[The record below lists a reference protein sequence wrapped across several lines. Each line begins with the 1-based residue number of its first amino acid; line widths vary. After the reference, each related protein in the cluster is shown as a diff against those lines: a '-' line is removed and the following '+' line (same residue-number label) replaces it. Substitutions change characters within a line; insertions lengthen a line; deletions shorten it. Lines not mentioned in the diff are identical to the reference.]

1 MAQFVTVWIFYE
13 DVFPHLFLPDHV
25 SYRHGLWLVSY
36 FCGTDCILLISVL
49 NNVSEQWQMYVCLL
63 KSYQYK
69 RILSLIDPVLIA
81 TEHSIIME
89 YTISAFVYIFLT

>member
-1 MAQFVTVWIFYE
+1 
-13 DVFPHLFLPDHV
+13 
-25 SYRHGLWLVSY
+25 
-36 FCGTDCILLISVL
+36 
-49 NNVSEQWQMYVCLL
+49 MYVCLL